1 MDPIDPTD
9 ASHTTTESD
18 VLAEWPSANVCI
30 VAVGPD
36 GILASMGDLQHSFA
50 LASVTKPLIATATL
64 VALEEG
70 AIGLDDPC
78 GPEGST
84 VRHLLSHASGLAPDE
99 AFRIAAPAERRI
111 YSNYGFEVLS
121 QHLFQSS
128 DIPAAQYLRAGVC
141 EPLGMVDTELVGSPA
156 HGAVSTG
163 ADLAL
168 WVQEL
173 LEPTL
178 LLSPETVELAR
189 TVQFPGLNGVLPG
202 YGVQRPNDWGL
213 GFELRDAKSPH
224 WTGSR
229 NSARTFGHFG
239 QSGGFIWADPAVDL
253 AVVVL
258 TNRDFGEWALQPWPA
273 LSDAV
278 LAEFGP
284 KENRH

>member
-1 MDPIDPTD
+1 MDPTDLTD

-128 DIPAAQYLRAGVC
+128 DIPAAQYLRSGVC
-141 EPLGMVDTELVGSPA
+141 EPLGMIDTELVGSPA

-178 LLSPETVELAR
+178 LLSPQTVELAR

-202 YGVQRPNDWGL
+202 YGTQSPNDWGL
-213 GFELRDAKSPH
+213 GFEIRSHKSPH
-224 WTGSR
+224 WTGHA
-229 NSARTFGHFG
+229 NSPETFGHFG
-239 QSGGFIWADPAVDL
+239 KSGTFVWIDPVARLGVIGLGD
-253 AVVVL
+253 
-258 TNRDFGEWALQPWPA
+258 
-273 LSDAV
+273 
-278 LAEFGP
+278 AEFGGWAIDLWP
-284 KENRH
+284 RISDAILAEHALP

>member
-121 QHLFQSS
+121 QHLFPNLSLQQPCYCCSMHRM
-128 DIPAAQYLRAGVC
+128 Q
-141 EPLGMVDTELVGSPA
+141 LGQRD
-156 HGAVSTG
+156 
-163 ADLAL
+163 
-168 WVQEL
+168 
-173 LEPTL
+173 
-178 LLSPETVELAR
+178 LLS
-189 TVQFPGLNGVLPG
+189 
-202 YGVQRPNDWGL
+202 
-213 GFELRDAKSPH
+213 LRYKH
-224 WTGSR
+224 
-229 NSARTFGHFG
+229 
-239 QSGGFIWADPAVDL
+239 
-253 AVVVL
+253 
-258 TNRDFGEWALQPWPA
+258 
-273 LSDAV
+273 
-278 LAEFGP
+278 
-284 KENRH
+284 